1 MSEQDAIQSSTKR
14 SRSPQTSKQNGLQ
27 APALQRPAHEDTEAW
42 ETYWKAQ
49 GEPWRTEPEIEPERQ
64 KYLAERRSIT
74 PDIWKGIY
82 PFKDIKLN
90 RADIEWLLAT
100 HESGGVQGPV
110 DWSDNSQRERKGL
123 DLRGADLRQ
132 EHLHGLPLACLLGGL
147 KANEW
152 LQASQEQRRMAA
164 LHLESAN
171 LSFANLQGAYLA
183 SAYLERADLFSAH
196 LERADFYEA
205 NLEGTYLRKA
215 HLEGAS
221 LRGTFCN
228 VATNLSDVHLGNEE
242 FGCAFLSYTH
252 WSEANLSLVNWDQIK
267 ELGDEYE
274 AKQPN
279 TWYGQVKN
287 KQDWLRGYQ
296 RAVQANRQLATALQN
311 QGLNEDAARFA
322 YRAQNLQRAVFF
334 LERKPASYL
343 FSLFLDLLAGHGYKP
358 WRSFVA
364 YLMVLTT
371 FATAY
376 YVIGHAVG
384 PAMSP
389 LGSFVFSMTSF
400 HGRGFF
406 PGGIGLD
413 DPLTALAALEAFV
426 GLLLEVTL
434 IATLTQRLFRK

>member
-1 MSEQDAIQSSTKR
+1 M
-14 SRSPQTSKQNGLQ
+14 
-27 APALQRPAHEDTEAW
+27 
-42 ETYWKAQ
+42 
-49 GEPWRTEPEIEPERQ
+49 
-64 KYLAERRSIT
+64 
-74 PDIWKGIY
+74 
-82 PFKDIKLN
+82 
-90 RADIEWLLAT
+90 
-100 HESGGVQGPV
+100 QGPV
-110 DWSDNSQRERKGL
+110 DWSDHSQRERQGL
-123 DLRGADLRQ
+123 DLRGADLSQ

-152 LQASQEQRRMAA
+152 LEASKEQRRMAA
-164 LHLESAN
+164 IHLESAN
-171 LSFANLQGAYLA
+171 LSFAHLQGAYLA
-183 SAYLERADLFSAH
+183 NAYLGRADLFSAH

-221 LRGTFCN
+221 LRGTFCD
-228 VATNLSDVHLGNEE
+228 VATNFSDVHLGNHE

-252 WSEANLSLVNWDQIK
+252 WSEANLSLVDWAQIK

-274 AKQPN
+274 AKQPR

-287 KQDWLRGYQ
+287 KQEWLRGYQ

-311 QGLNEDAARFA
+311 QGLNEEAARFT
-322 YRAQNLQRAVFF
+322 YRAQKLQRAVFS

-343 FSLFLDLLAGHGYKP
+343 FSLFLDLLAGYGYKP
-358 WRSFVA
+358 WRCFVA
-364 YLMVLTT
+364 YLIVITT
-371 FATAY
+371 FATGY
-376 YVIGHAVG
+376 YVLGHAVG

-413 DPLTALAALEAFV
+413 DPLTVLAALEAFV

>member
-14 SRSPQTSKQNGLQ
+14 SRSSQTSKQNGFQ

-42 ETYWKAQ
+42 KTYWKAQ

-171 LSFANLQGAYLA
+171 LSFANLEGAYLA

-242 FGCAFLSYTH
+242 FGFAFLSYTH
-252 WSEANLSLVNWDQIK
+252 WSEANLSLVNWAQIK

-279 TWYGQVKN
+279 TW
-287 KQDWLRGYQ
+287 
-296 RAVQANRQLATALQN
+296 
-311 QGLNEDAARFA
+311 
-322 YRAQNLQRAVFF
+322 
-334 LERKPASYL
+334 
-343 FSLFLDLLAGHGYKP
+343 
-358 WRSFVA
+358 
-364 YLMVLTT
+364 
-371 FATAY
+371 
-376 YVIGHAVG
+376 
-384 PAMSP
+384 
-389 LGSFVFSMTSF
+389 
-400 HGRGFF
+400 
-406 PGGIGLD
+406 
-413 DPLTALAALEAFV
+413 
-426 GLLLEVTL
+426 
-434 IATLTQRLFRK
+434 

>member
-90 RADIEWLLAT
+90 
-100 HESGGVQGPV
+100 
-110 DWSDNSQRERKGL
+110 
-123 DLRGADLRQ
+123 
-132 EHLHGLPLACLLGGL
+132 LHGLPLACLLGGL

-242 FGCAFLSYTH
+242 FGFAFLSYTH
-252 WSEANLSLVNWDQIK
+252 WSEANLSLVNWAQIK

-364 YLMVLTT
+364 YLMVIIT
-371 FATAY
+371 FATGY